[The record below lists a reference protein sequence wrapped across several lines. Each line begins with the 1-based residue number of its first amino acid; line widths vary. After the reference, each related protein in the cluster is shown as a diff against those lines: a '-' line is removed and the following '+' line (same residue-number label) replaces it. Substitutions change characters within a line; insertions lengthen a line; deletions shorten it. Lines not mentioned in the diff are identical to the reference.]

1 MKNEEWRVGRYEERG
16 RRKKR
21 VQACFLPKTPPPPNS
36 HSFSPFPC
44 SFRQRFTKRNEKN
57 VRLCIPPSPPP
68 ATDGKPRTHLPFSRY
83 SGVRPA
89 DHSKKKKKNLLG
101 WLVGSFLFR
110 IASSIIVTFFFFLM
124 FWWFGVLSSN
134 CSFAF
139 FVHLQ
144 LSWYSV
150 YTGSFSQC
158 SDFLRFCDF
167 CEFVEK
173 NKQEKKKLQGMFC
186 VAYEMWL
193 IANVENIGDVLVP
206 VWSLYDRLVDILHL
220 RERRSDGSVSKSFE
234 RDISKSFEP

>member
-1 MKNEEWRVGRYEERG
+1 MTSGKIWRRG
-16 RRKKR
+16 RRRKR
-21 VQACFLPKTPPPPNS
+21 VQTCFLPKTPPPPQL
-36 HSFSPFPC
+36 SFFFPLPLFLSPEVYE
-44 SFRQRFTKRNEKN
+44 TKRKK
-57 VRLCIPPSPPP
+57 CPSIHPPLPTPPNGRETP
-68 ATDGKPRTHLPFSRY
+68 HPSSLLSIWLWWGTARGSLQ
-83 SGVRPA
+83 
-89 DHSKKKKKNLLG
+89 KKKKNLLG

-110 IASSIIVTFFFFLM
+110 IASSIIVTFFFLM

-186 VAYEMWL
+186 VAYELWL